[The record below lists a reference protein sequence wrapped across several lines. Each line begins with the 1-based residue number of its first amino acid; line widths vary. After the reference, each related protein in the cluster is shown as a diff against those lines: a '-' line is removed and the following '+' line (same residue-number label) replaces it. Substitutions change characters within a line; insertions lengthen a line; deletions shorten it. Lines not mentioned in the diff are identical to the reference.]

1 MQITDKELK
10 AAYDKAADIR
20 MNHLISDDVKLP
32 NWGTAKGYWLAVL
45 IHCSPDYVHKD
56 VMSQIVRKRI
66 PTAAADQQVRHLSDD
81 GWNLEGDTKG
91 AHCIT
96 DPYRAHPKYAR
107 QLKRSQNL
115 LQSDDFTTIK
125 KAFGNKCATCG
136 AIENQPDPRYVGD
149 MVKLQKGHKDPEK
162 PMEKGNVIPQCQ
174 FCNRAY
180 KDDFTFDNKGR
191 VRAVASPKPVLRAS
205 KQVKAEVMI
214 ALKEES
220 KKNAGKKKLPK

>member
-56 VMSQIVRKRI
+56 DMSEIVRKRI

-191 VRAVASPKPVLRAS
+191 VRRNPLRAPTRES
-205 KQVKAEVMI
+205 RSMI
-214 ALKEES
+214 ALKEERE
-220 KKNAGKKKLPK
+220 KRRKNKTNN